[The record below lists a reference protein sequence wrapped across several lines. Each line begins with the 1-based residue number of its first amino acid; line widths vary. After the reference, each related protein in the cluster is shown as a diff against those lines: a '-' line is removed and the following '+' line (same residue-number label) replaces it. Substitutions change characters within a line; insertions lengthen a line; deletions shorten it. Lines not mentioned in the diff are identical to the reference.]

1 MLYWRSLRSSVNRCL
16 IRPHN
21 GKGFTVIATL
31 SPIKNI
37 YIYIYNVIRNQCL
50 IASIPLDRWIA
61 YYLNIRL
68 KFLGSWFSR
77 SYLPHS
83 INCVQIC
90 RLMLWIINPPF
101 IDPYVQGI
109 NPDPLT
115 SYSLLILI
123 FNSLNS
129 LPLTTLF
136 NCLFPLR
143 HTWIYFVFLQFY
155 SQVSMLNWKSV
166 KPKQKRYPCIAQW
179 M

>member
-1 MLYWRSLRSSVNRCL
+1 M
-16 IRPHN
+16 
-21 GKGFTVIATL
+21 
-31 SPIKNI
+31 
-37 YIYIYNVIRNQCL
+37 IRNQCL

-90 RLMLWIINPPF
+90 RLLLWIINPPF

-129 LPLTTLF
+129 LPLTTVF

-179 M
+179 MESQFLATSETRKQIWPFCSLTPLLSLKLTLDSYSCS